1 LLGTHP
7 KTAQPAN
14 PPGVAIGTAYGMT
27 ENSVLPPPPR
37 RSLAEYEILRAQASR
52 LSQEYE
58 FLLASMPPAPF
69 APDFAQGM
77 PSPFMG
83 YRPPYSG
90 IATGMSESALALA
103 QATGHDP
110 GMVDFSTYST
120 LSRLAEPG
128 FGPMGSDAVSAY
140 HQYGMPYLELPGYL
154 QNLTLAQRAMLEQQA
169 HHQALLNAY
178 AHRYPAP
185 PPSTSLAGASP
196 LLSSFGV
203 HRESSHSAQASTPK
217 SGAHHLMSDFAYTPE
232 KLAAQ
237 VPSVQPDVLS
247 LLECGGLRYQA
258 AAKADSVASETREA
272 RSTPASIAPA
282 AGAETLG
289 SVEARLEQL
298 VATLGEEAEQAV
310 PATGDAGELGCL
322 PVDLL
327 YTMEGR
333 IHGSV

>member
-1 LLGTHP
+1 
-7 KTAQPAN
+7 
-14 PPGVAIGTAYGMT
+14 
-27 ENSVLPPPPR
+27 
-37 RSLAEYEILRAQASR
+37 
-52 LSQEYE
+52 
-58 FLLASMPPAPF
+58 
-69 APDFAQGM
+69 
-77 PSPFMG
+77 
-83 YRPPYSG
+83 
-90 IATGMSESALALA
+90 MSESALALA

-110 GMVDFSTYST
+110 EMVDFSTYST

-154 QNLTLAQRAMLEQQA
+154 QNLTLAQRAMLEQQHQRALLEQHQAWVHHQAMLEQQA

-327 YTMEGR
+327 YAMEGR